1 MKVGETK
8 PNFTIEEAI
17 EIHNNET
24 DCETAHIIKRPI
36 RRAESKSIMNG
47 LRFYSDSC
55 WNCMSCRWES
65 EEMRT
70 RTV

>member
-24 DCETAHIIKRPI
+24 DCETAHIKIG
-36 RRAESKSIMNG
+36 RA
-47 LRFYSDSC
+47 
-55 WNCMSCRWES
+55 SCRERVS
-65 EEMRT
+65 DY
-70 RTV
+70 V